1 MTEAISYVPAMV
13 MLVTL
18 SIFVTIL
25 TNLLRQRE
33 RLHLRHEEAAK
44 RMWLIYLFTLGFGI
58 GLAALLQ
65 ASIFDILKNPDN
77 PAIFFSSHPP
87 RGSSGMSV
95 LWHWLGI
102 IVTGTLLAFLSRFW
116 NDVFD
121 MIYEVKRWLR
131 LRNDE
136 RAIKLKAME
145 EDMKKRSE
153 A

>member
-1 MTEAISYVPAMV
+1 MTETVSYVPAMV

-25 TNLLRQRE
+25 TTLLRHWQ
-33 RLHLRHEEAAK
+33 RLHLRREEAK
-44 RMWLIYLFTLGFGI
+44 DRMWLIYVITLGLGI

-77 PAIFFSSHPP
+77 PAIFFSQWM
-87 RGSSGMSV
+87 GLSSGISL

-102 IVTGTLLAFLSRFW
+102 LVTGTLLAFLSRFW
-116 NDVFD
+116 NDIFD

-131 LRNDE
+131 LRNNE
-136 RAIKLKAME
+136 RAIKLKALE
-145 EDMKKRSE
+145 EEMSKPPK